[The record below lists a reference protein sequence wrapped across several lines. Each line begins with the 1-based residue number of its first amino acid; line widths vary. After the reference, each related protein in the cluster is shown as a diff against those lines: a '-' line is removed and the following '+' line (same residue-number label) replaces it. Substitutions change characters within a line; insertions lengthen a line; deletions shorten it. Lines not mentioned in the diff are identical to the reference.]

1 MRLKL
6 LCASFLLTIAST
18 VLMAETWGCEQFRD
32 MLVGPPYYVDQG
44 ETDLPFSIKVAG
56 FAIKIASDDS

>member
-1 MRLKL
+1 
-6 LCASFLLTIAST
+6 
-18 VLMAETWGCEQFRD
+18 MAETWGCEQFRD
-32 MLVGPPYYVDQG
+32 MLVGPPYYVDQE